1 MPRKMPAQKA
11 PRKMPWAACALAL
24 LGGCNGGGSP
34 VATTMGVPPPATTAP
49 PPPPPQAPTQLAFP
63 EPLSARSELSFAA
76 KLPMGNDDPDFAMQ
90 KMTFENSVE
99 YAPFGQLFGSRV
111 DRRLELIKASAAY
124 ARGASGAGEIVAVTD
139 NGVLASHREFT
150 AVSADGTRTYQKV
163 TVSTAEGYDNVD
175 ASHGTPVAAIIAG
188 ARDGATIQVLGLDV
202 NMHGIAYNAELRVHQ
217 IPLGSASGPYR
228 PYDISMQTE
237 AVDREWVKFLNIQYA
252 QDAGAGVINFSF
264 GTAGL
269 IDRYDEDEVRKRFKH
284 TAAMFA
290 QSNVDDAD
298 KLIVV
303 WAAGNA
309 QGRNYPNGARV
320 EATSVELLSGLGAYF
335 PELQS
340 HVLAVVSVDQN
351 GEISSFSN
359 RCGIAKSFCLAAPGR
374 GLRTADSR
382 PPPTPG
388 GEDRYRSF
396 TGTSA
401 AAPVISGS
409 LALLRQY
416 FRDENGNRQLGN
428 TELVTRLLATA
439 DRTGIYA
446 DSDTYGH
453 GLVDLDAATAPV
465 GALMTS
471 LPGDPHARPFAGG
484 GFSLRG
490 GAFGAA
496 MQDAL
501 AGVKVAAFDQLGAP
515 FFFPAARIAQAPR
528 ARAATLREHS
538 VEVGEAQNA
547 RLSLFTAGG
556 APHVEAA
563 RLRSGNWWL
572 GYGNHDGGMESAT
585 FHMPSAFA
593 SPYLQLV
600 RDGPGLGWSGK
611 LPGGAG
617 LGFALMHGAP
627 QFANFAEQN
636 DGENH
641 RDLGALFEY
650 RPRDALSLQLGA
662 VREADGFLGAHAR
675 GDFGRAGAGTAFAG
689 VQGDW
694 DAPRSW
700 GDWRLRASAYL
711 GGTRADIDGDG
722 MLRGARG
729 IVSSAFALGAAR
741 ASLARRGD
749 RLGLRLS
756 QPLRAERGAAH
767 LRLPAGR
774 TRFGEV
780 VHRDHKVELAPSGRN
795 LQLNVAYRLPI
806 KGGAIRGEF
815 GVERHALHDRA
826 RDLEGFLRLSFVRR
840 F

>member
-1 MPRKMPAQKA
+1 MSARRQRQSCK
-11 PRKMPWAACALAL
+11 
-24 LGGCNGGGSP
+24 GTS
-34 VATTMGVPPPATTAP
+34 T
-49 PPPPPQAPTQLAFP
+49 P
-63 EPLSARSELSFAA
+63 EP
-76 KLPMGNDDPDFAMQ
+76 
-90 KMTFENSVE
+90 
-99 YAPFGQLFGSRV
+99 AP
-111 DRRLELIKASAAY
+111 
-124 ARGASGAGEIVAVTD
+124 
-139 NGVLASHREFT
+139 
-150 AVSADGTRTYQKV
+150 
-163 TVSTAEGYDNVD
+163 
-175 ASHGTPVAAIIAG
+175 
-188 ARDGATIQVLGLDV
+188 
-202 NMHGIAYNAELRVHQ
+202 
-217 IPLGSASGPYR
+217 
-228 PYDISMQTE
+228 
-237 AVDREWVKFLNIQYA
+237 
-252 QDAGAGVINFSF
+252 
-264 GTAGL
+264 
-269 IDRYDEDEVRKRFKH
+269 
-284 TAAMFA
+284 
-290 QSNVDDAD
+290 
-298 KLIVV
+298 
-303 WAAGNA
+303 
-309 QGRNYPNGARV
+309 
-320 EATSVELLSGLGAYF
+320 
-335 PELQS
+335 
-340 HVLAVVSVDQN
+340 
-351 GEISSFSN
+351 
-359 RCGIAKSFCLAAPGR
+359 
-374 GLRTADSR
+374 
-382 PPPTPG
+382 
-388 GEDRYRSF
+388 
-396 TGTSA
+396 
-401 AAPVISGS
+401 
-409 LALLRQY
+409 
-416 FRDENGNRQLGN
+416 
-428 TELVTRLLATA
+428 RLLATA

-471 LPGDPHARPFAGG
+471 LPGDPNARPFAGG

-795 LQLNVAYRLPI
+795 LQLNVA
-806 KGGAIRGEF
+806 
-815 GVERHALHDRA
+815 
-826 RDLEGFLRLSFVRR
+826 
-840 F
+840 